1 VSTIEQDTQQQERYG
16 RRVTPNR
23 RRLLIALAGVV
34 LAVSLGFIG
43 WVTVVQRPDVNW
55 QDLSFDVRSDAQVTV
70 TFDVMFSSRA
80 TKAAPDGRPTGICT
94 VQALNELQTEVGR
107 QDVPIKAGPKGRARV
122 TVTLTTSETAVT
134 GLVKAC
140 KAT

>member
-1 VSTIEQDTQQQERYG
+1 VSTIQQATQQQERYG
-16 RRVTPNR
+16 RRVTPGR
-23 RRLLIALAGVV
+23 RRLLIALAALV
-34 LAVSLGFIG
+34 LATSLGFIG
-43 WVTVVQRPDVNW
+43 WVTVIKRPDLNW

-80 TKAAPDGRPTGICT
+80 TKAAPDGRPRGICT
-94 VQALNELQTEVGR
+94 VQALNELQTEVGH
-107 QDVPIKAGPKGRARV
+107 QDVPIQAGPKGRARV
-122 TVTLTTSETAVT
+122 TVTLATSEKAVT